1 MKNNKRYYIKTLLI
15 VALTA
20 ISCED
25 YLDTEPITEN
35 VQEAIVPIEDA
46 ADAEAKVGSIYASLG
61 IDRVVFDPI
70 TNADGQTDV
79 AYAGGD
85 NPNNFQQD
93 EYRTLTT
100 NANVLRDW
108 DYYYNIIFQCNL
120 LINNVDDVAD
130 LSDQRKR
137 EIKGT
142 AYLFRAYFYFMM
154 TKLWGEVPIVT
165 TSVTSINSENF
176 EEIYADLF
184 PAKSS
189 YDDIYNLMVSDLDYA
204 KENLPVCSDQN
215 SLRANQGGAY
225 AMLAKIYATWPG
237 GQDWDKVIENCDL
250 AAQGRALVDTYDFLW
265 DGEHEANSEG
275 IWVIDGYNQPLGG
288 PRISVN
294 IFFGTQYKK
303 FDTPSHALYEAYVN
317 ENDDIRRET
326 TIVFSDEVPEKYPN
340 EGDYAGIFESVPV
353 VPWSDPYWS
362 SDHFP
367 FPNKFRIVTRDQNLY
382 WFRLS
387 DILLLKSEALVRKGQ
402 LGPAETYINMVRN
415 RVELPD
421 VTFNDENDAIEKLL
435 HERYLELAYEG
446 HRWYDLKRMV
456 SSSEMISILQSEQ
469 YRDSNGE
476 LVPLPYV
483 GNLAEY
489 KLLMPIPQVTLD
501 VNPNLEQ
508 NPGY

>member
-1 MKNNKRYYIKTLLI
+1 M
-15 VALTA
+15 
-20 ISCED
+20 
-25 YLDTEPITEN
+25 
-35 VQEAIVPIEDA
+35 
-46 ADAEAKVGSIYASLG
+46 
-61 IDRVVFDPI
+61 
-70 TNADGQTDV
+70 
-79 AYAGGD
+79 
-85 NPNNFQQD
+85 
-93 EYRTLTT
+93 
-100 NANVLRDW
+100 
-108 DYYYNIIFQCNL
+108 
-120 LINNVDDVAD
+120 
-130 LSDQRKR
+130 
-137 EIKGT
+137 
-142 AYLFRAYFYFMM
+142 
-154 TKLWGEVPIVT
+154 
-165 TSVTSINSENF
+165 
-176 EEIYADLF
+176 
-184 PAKSS
+184 
-189 YDDIYNLMVSDLDYA
+189 
-204 KENLPVCSDQN
+204 
-215 SLRANQGGAY
+215 
-225 AMLAKIYATWPG
+225 
-237 GQDWDKVIENCDL
+237 
-250 AAQGRALVDTYDFLW
+250 
-265 DGEHEANSEG
+265 
-275 IWVIDGYNQPLGG
+275 
-288 PRISVN
+288 
-294 IFFGTQYKK
+294 
-303 FDTPSHALYEAYVN
+303 
-317 ENDDIRRET
+317 
-326 TIVFSDEVPEKYPN
+326 FSDEVPEKYPN